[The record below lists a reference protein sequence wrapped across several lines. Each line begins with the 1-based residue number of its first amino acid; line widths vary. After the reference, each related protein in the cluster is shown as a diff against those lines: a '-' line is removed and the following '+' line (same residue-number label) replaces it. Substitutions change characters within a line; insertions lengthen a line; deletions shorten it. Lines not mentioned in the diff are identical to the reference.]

1 MANLKS
7 ELKVTT
13 PLESFD
19 FIQNEPY
26 NEVFTIRKGVDNSD
40 GFITLYNSTK
50 SAGTYGYKDVK
61 AMVLRNTSNAVIE
74 VQLVVSFYERS
85 TSLVKDTSNATRYIS
100 FLLKAGEFI
109 YLPGLRAVGYDN
121 DESVANAGKVEDV
134 TGYDVDNNLYV
145 DSGADLDDTSGNS
158 IIAHASRTNVQLEPY
173 TTAANCTANLFYV
186 GDFIRVDNEIM
197 KVTAIGDKSDLAN
210 NKLTVIRGVA
220 GSTAATDGANEDPIR
235 LPFFNTQEDFDKY
248 TYVQT
253 NNSGRLT
260 TTNLLG
266 YGRNLTESVTG
277 IVPGSLAIKFYTKG
291 YQELGLSGITPN
303 TDTGLTAGT
312 TYQFKIAVDGGTA
325 FDVDLT
331 IDSSNTNFGGTNGF
345 LQKLNT
351 IFSTQS
357 RTSGSNLFEK
367 HVSVGIVNGDIR
379 FTSQNRTRI
388 SAVSLQDSAGGD
400 TDMWGVGRI
409 PAVANVNTA
418 ITATIPPDTVLDR
431 GGFTEIINT
440 SIFTYDNGFGSLVG
454 GEASG
459 SINYET
465 GALDIRGPANAE
477 PIFNFRYNS
486 GHSGGNHYTT
496 RNVIGSISARS
507 VNAKI
512 QPIIELIGFN

>member
-7 ELKVTT
+7 DLTVTT
-13 PLESFD
+13 PRESFN

-40 GFITLYNSTK
+40 GFTTLYNSTK
-50 SAGTYGYKDVK
+50 TAGTYGYKDVK
-61 AMVLRNTSNAVIE
+61 AMVIRNTSNAVVE
-74 VQLVVSFYERS
+74 LQLVLSFYQGT
-85 TSLVKDTSNATRYIS
+85 TSATKDTGNASRYIS
-100 FLLKAGEFI
+100 IMLKAGEYI
-109 YLPGLRAVGYDN
+109 YLPGLRAVGYDH
-121 DESVANAGKVEDV
+121 DQSVGNAGKVEDV
-134 TGYDVDNNLYV
+134 AGYDVASALYV
-145 DSGADLDDTSGNS
+145 DSGADLDDASGNS
-158 IIAHASRTNVQLEPY
+158 IIGHATRTTVQLENY
-173 TTAANCTANLFYV
+173 TDAATNDANLFYV

-197 KVTAIGDKSDLAN
+197 KVTEIGDKSDLAN

-220 GSTAATDGANEDPIR
+220 GSTAATDGADDDPVR
-235 LPFFNTQEDFDKY
+235 LRFFNTQEDFDKY

-266 YGRNLTESVTG
+266 YGRNTSEAVTG
-277 IVPGSLAIKFYTKG
+277 IVPGSVALKFYTKG
-291 YQELGLSGITPN
+291 YQELGLSGITPD

-312 TYQFKIAVDGGTA
+312 TYQFKISVDGTTA
-325 FDVDLT
+325 YDVDLT
-331 IDSSNTNFGGTNGF
+331 IDSSNTKFGGTNGF

-367 HVSVGIVNGDIR
+367 YVSVGIVNGDIR

-388 SAVSLQDSAGGD
+388 SAIELQDSSGGD

-418 ITATIPPDTVLDR
+418 IAATIPPDTILDR
-431 GGFTEIINT
+431 AGFTEIPNT
-440 SIFTYDNGFGSLVG
+440 SVFTYDNGHGRFVG

-465 GALDIRGPANAE
+465 GAIDLRGPANAE

-486 GHSGGNHYTT
+486 GHSGGNHYSD

-507 VNAKI
+507 MNAKT
-512 QPIIELIGFN
+512 QPVVELVGFN